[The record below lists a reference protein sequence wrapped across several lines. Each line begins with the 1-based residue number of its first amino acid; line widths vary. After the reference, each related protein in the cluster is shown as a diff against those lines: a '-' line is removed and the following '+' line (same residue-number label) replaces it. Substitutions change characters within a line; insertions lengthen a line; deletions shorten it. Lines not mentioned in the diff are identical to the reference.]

1 MTIKDQIKDEKLQYD
16 INREAAKISSLSSGK
31 IDKYEY
37 LTGEEILPSNQQQII
52 QQAKFAYSPLGKALE
67 KQIKTIEDQGKKQ
80 VKAIQDNKQSVNIN
94 INKDDYKDKV
104 LLSKEREIFKDIYN
118 KRLDKIE
125 EMNNE
130 IDYDDLD
137 YVVLRNDIE
146 YNFSIE
152 KDPISLLNAIKKGEM
167 SLEEA
172 KNTQNNYLHYLNSI
186 RKGHKNPVQKKTL
199 SNIKNHFNA
208 RESAI
213 KFIEDYGSMILE
225 AKSLAKED
233 QEGKGLKILTPN
245 QMLKR
250 LPIALAQVKAGNNSE
265 ILLNEI
271 RQIVYSLYRS
281 KEITKKVYN
290 NIINSIKV

>member
-1 MTIKDQIKDEKLQYD
+1 MTIEDQIKDEKLQYD
-16 INREAAKISSLSSGK
+16 INREAAKISALSSGK
-31 IDKYEY
+31 LDKYED

-52 QQAKFAYSPLGKALE
+52 QQAKFSYSPLGKAIE
-67 KQIKTIEDQGKKQ
+67 KQRKTIEDQEEKQ
-80 VKAIQDNKQSVNIN
+80 VKAIQDKQIVN
-94 INKDDYKDKV
+94 INKDDYKDKL
-104 LLSKEREIFKDIYN
+104 LLSKEREIFKDIFN
-118 KRLDKIE
+118 KRLDKME

-137 YVVLRNDIE
+137 YVVLSSDME
-146 YNFSIE
+146 YIFSVE

-172 KNTQNNYLHYLNSI
+172 KNRQKDYLKYLNI
-186 RKGHKNPVQKKTL
+186 VRKGNKHPRQKRTK
-199 SNIKNHFNA
+199 SNIENHFNA
-208 RESAI
+208 RNSAI

-225 AKSLAKED
+225 AKRLAKKS
-233 QEGKGLKILTPN
+233 QEGEGLKILTPN

-250 LPIALAQVKAGNNSE
+250 LPIALAQIKAGNNSE
-265 ILLNEI
+265 SLLNEI
-271 RQIVYSLYRS
+271 RQIVYSLYQS